1 MTEPRI
7 VLFDGVCNLCVGSV
21 QFIIRHDRER
31 VFRFASLQSEVG
43 RALSHQHDIAAEKL
57 ETMVLVVD
65 DAAYTRSEAAI
76 RIACEFGGLWTLTRV
91 VRLIPTPLRDAV
103 YDWVARHRYRW
114 FGSTTECWVPTTDL
128 QALFLADHEPES
140 SWGQRTGAR

>member
-43 RALSHQHDIAAEKL
+43 RALSHQHDIVAEKL
-57 ETMVLVVD
+57 ETMVP
-65 DAAYTRSEAAI
+65 R
-76 RIACEFGGLWTLTRV
+76 RRRRRV
-91 VRLIPTPLRDAV
+91 YAERRGHSNRV
-103 YDWVARHRYRW
+103 
-114 FGSTTECWVPTTDL
+114 
-128 QALFLADHEPES
+128 
-140 SWGQRTGAR
+140 